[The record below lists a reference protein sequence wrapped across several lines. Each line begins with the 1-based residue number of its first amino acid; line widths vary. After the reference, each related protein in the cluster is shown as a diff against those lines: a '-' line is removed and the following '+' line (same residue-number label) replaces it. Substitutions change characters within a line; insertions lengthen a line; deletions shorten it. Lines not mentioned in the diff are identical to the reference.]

1 MRVKE
6 RMYDLKELIS
16 FEFSNYLGDTKL
28 HLRGYSDAGYSE
40 DVDSRLV
47 HTKCLCLLES
57 CYHEPVYLTLGS
69 FDA

>member
-57 CYHEPVYLTLGS
+57 
-69 FDA
+69 